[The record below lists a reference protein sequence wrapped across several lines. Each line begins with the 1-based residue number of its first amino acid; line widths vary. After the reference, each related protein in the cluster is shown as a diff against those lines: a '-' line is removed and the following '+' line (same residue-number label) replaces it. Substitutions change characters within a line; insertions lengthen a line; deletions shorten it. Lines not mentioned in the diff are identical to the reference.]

1 MGKCVAFELWQGL
14 WVPLQCHADTSLLS
28 RCDGDVGMH
37 FQAKREINHHLHLR
51 QGKRCFLEFRR
62 ETQCSS
68 RVGMGISGNFW
79 SIVKHVE
86 GSIEFQGKRGLSFET
101 LQRKRASSSRL
112 ERIS

>member
-1 MGKCVAFELWQGL
+1 MRGFRIVAR
-14 WVPLQCHADTSLLS
+14 PLGSPPVSCRYQSPLEMRRGCRHAFPGEEGNQPSSPLE
-28 RCDGDVGMH
+28 
-37 FQAKREINHHLHLR
+37 A
-51 QGKRCFLEFRR
+51 GKRCFLEFRR